1 MTVSAA
7 LAQSRLLLRHNR
19 MAAVGL
25 AVMVTFVLI
34 AIFADAIAPFPPSA
48 TSAIDRLQPPG
59 EIHWFGTDQHGRD
72 VFSRV
77 VVGTRSSLI
86 VGFGATVATLLLG
99 TAVGLLSGYF
109 RTLDWVLMRIIDGL
123 MAIPAILLA
132 IALMAV
138 SEPSLFNVIIAI
150 AIADSPRTA
159 RLVRSIVLSTRGALY
174 VDAARLAGIGHV
186 TIMLKH
192 LLPSTYGAL
201 AVKGT
206 FVFASAIIVE
216 AVLSFLG
223 LGLPPTVPSWGN
235 IIAEGRL
242 YFQIYPHMVLFPAVI
257 LSVLVLSINVVG
269 DALRDM
275 LDPRMKWE

>member
-1 MTVSAA
+1 MNSMLSLT
-7 LAQSRLLLRHNR
+7 QTRRMLRHNR
-19 MAAVGL
+19 AAAIGL
-25 AVMVTFVLI
+25 VILILFVLV
-34 AIFADAIAPFPPSA
+34 AIFADLIAPYPPSA
-48 TSAIDRLQPPG
+48 TNSIDRLQGPSAA
-59 EIHWFGTDQHGRD
+59 HWFGTDQHGRD
-72 VFSRV
+72 VLSRV
-77 VVGTRSSLI
+77 VVGTRSSII

-99 TAVGLLSGYF
+99 TLIGLLSGYF
-109 RTLDWVLMRIIDGL
+109 RALDWILMRIIDGL

-132 IALMAV
+132 IALMAI
-138 SEPSLFNVIIAI
+138 SRPSLFNVIVAI

-159 RLVRSIVLSTRGALY
+159 RLVRSIVMSTRGALH

-186 TIMLKH
+186 KIMLKH
-192 LLPSTYGAL
+192 LLPGTFGAL

-206 FVFASAIIVE
+206 YVFASAIIVE

-242 YFQIYPHMVLFPAVI
+242 YFQIYPHMVLFPAIV
-257 LSVLVLSINVVG
+257 LSVLVLSINMVG
-269 DALRDM
+269 DALRDL

>member
-1 MTVSAA
+1 MTATPTMT
-7 LAQSRLLLRHNR
+7 LTRRMLRKNKP
-19 MAAVGL
+19 AAVGL
-25 AVMVTFVLI
+25 AILVLFVLI
-34 AIFADAIAPFPPSA
+34 AIFADVIAPYSPSEA
-48 TSAIDRLQPPG
+48 STIDRLQGPSAS
-59 EIHWFGTDQHGRD
+59 HWFGTDQHGRD

-77 VVGTRSSLI
+77 VVGTRSSII

-99 TAVGLLSGYF
+99 TVIGLLSGYF
-109 RTLDWVLMRIIDGL
+109 RTLDWILMRVIDGL

-132 IALMAV
+132 IALMAI
-138 SEPSLFNVIIAI
+138 SRPSLTNVIVAI

-159 RLVRSIVLSTRGALY
+159 RLVRSIVLSSRGALH
-174 VDAARLAGIGHV
+174 VDAARLAGIGNIK
-186 TIMLKH
+186 IMLKH
-192 LLPSTYGAL
+192 LLPGTYGAL

-206 FVFASAIIVE
+206 YVFASAIIVE

-242 YFQIYPHMVLFPAVI
+242 YFQIYPHMVLFPAIV
-257 LSVLVLSINVVG
+257 LSVLVLSINMVG
-269 DALRDM
+269 DALRDL

>member
-1 MTVSAA
+1 MNTPIAI
-7 LAQSRLLLRHNR
+7 AQSRLLLRNNR
-19 MAAVGL
+19 LAAVGMV
-25 AVMVTFVLI
+25 VMILFALV
-34 AIFADAIAPFPPSA
+34 AIFADVIAPYPPSE
-48 TSAIDRLQPPG
+48 TSAIDRLQSPSA
-59 EIHWFGTDQHGRD
+59 EHWFGTDNHGRD

-77 VVGTRSSLI
+77 VVGTRSSII
-86 VGFGATVATLLLG
+86 VGFGATIATLILG
-99 TAVGLLSGYF
+99 TAIGLLSGYF
-109 RTLDWVLMRIIDGL
+109 RALDWVLMRIIDGL

-132 IALMAV
+132 IALMAI
-138 SEPSLFNVIIAI
+138 SQPSLTNVIIAI

-206 FVFASAIIVE
+206 YVFASAIIVE

-242 YFQIYPHMVLFPAVI
+242 YFQIYPHMVLFPAII

-269 DALRDM
+269 DALRDL

>member
-1 MTVSAA
+1 MNAMLSLTQTRRMLRQNRAA
-7 LAQSRLLLRHNR
+7 TIGVVILIL
-19 MAAVGL
+19 
-25 AVMVTFVLI
+25 FVLI
-34 AIFADAIAPFPPSA
+34 AIFADFIAPYSPSA
-48 TSAIDRLQPPG
+48 SNSIDRLQGPSAA
-59 EIHWFGTDQHGRD
+59 HWFGTDQHGRD

-77 VVGTRSSLI
+77 VVGTRSSII

-99 TAVGLLSGYF
+99 TVIGLLSGYF
-109 RTLDWVLMRIIDGL
+109 RVLDWVLMRIIDGL

-132 IALMAV
+132 IALMAI
-138 SEPSLFNVIIAI
+138 SRPSLFNVIVAI

-159 RLVRSIVLSTRGALY
+159 RLVRSIVLSMRGALH

-186 TIMLKH
+186 KIMLKH
-192 LLPSTYGAL
+192 LLPGTYGAL

-206 FVFASAIIVE
+206 YVFASAIIVE

-242 YFQIYPHMVLFPAVI
+242 YFQIYPHMVLFPAIV
-257 LSVLVLSINVVG
+257 LSVLVLSINMVG
-269 DALRDM
+269 DALRDL

>member
-1 MTVSAA
+1 M
-7 LAQSRLLLRHNR
+7 LRHNR
-19 MAAVGL
+19 AAAIGL
-25 AVMVTFVLI
+25 VILILFVLV
-34 AIFADAIAPFPPSA
+34 AIFADLIAPYPPSA
-48 TSAIDRLQPPG
+48 ANSIDRLQGPSTA
-59 EIHWFGTDQHGRD
+59 HWFGTDQHGRD
-72 VFSRV
+72 VLSRV
-77 VVGTRSSLI
+77 VVGTRSSII

-99 TAVGLLSGYF
+99 TVIGLLSGYF
-109 RTLDWVLMRIIDGL
+109 RVLDWVLMRIIDGL

-132 IALMAV
+132 IALMAI
-138 SEPSLFNVIIAI
+138 SRPSLFNVIVAI

-159 RLVRSIVLSTRGALY
+159 RLVRSIVMSTRGALH

-186 TIMLKH
+186 KIMLKH
-192 LLPSTYGAL
+192 LLPGTFGAL

-206 FVFASAIIVE
+206 YVFASAIIVE

-257 LSVLVLSINVVG
+257 LSVLVLSINMVG
-269 DALRDM
+269 DALRDL

>member
-1 MTVSAA
+1 MNSMLSLT
-7 LAQSRLLLRHNR
+7 QTRRMLRHNR
-19 MAAVGL
+19 AAAIGL
-25 AVMVTFVLI
+25 VILILFVLV
-34 AIFADAIAPFPPSA
+34 AIFADLIAPYPPSA
-48 TSAIDRLQPPG
+48 TNSIDRLQGPSAA
-59 EIHWFGTDQHGRD
+59 HWFGTDQHGRD

-77 VVGTRSSLI
+77 VVGTRSSII

-99 TAVGLLSGYF
+99 TLIGLLSGYF
-109 RTLDWVLMRIIDGL
+109 RALDWILMRIIDGL

-132 IALMAV
+132 IALMAI
-138 SEPSLFNVIIAI
+138 SRPSLFNVIVAI

-159 RLVRSIVLSTRGALY
+159 RLVRSIVMSTRGALH

-186 TIMLKH
+186 KIMLKH
-192 LLPSTYGAL
+192 LLPGTFGAL

-206 FVFASAIIVE
+206 YVFASAIIVE

-242 YFQIYPHMVLFPAVI
+242 YFQIYPHMVLFPAIV
-257 LSVLVLSINVVG
+257 LSVLVLSINMVG
-269 DALRDM
+269 DALRDL